1 MIGVDNK
8 YKKPI
13 EDILNHLKDKT
24 IEIQAIYDTQENFMS
39 SNNRLNDLSL
49 IIADRNFIMKQK
61 DQIHNFFDNFY
72 ILGNNLL
79 SITTTDENGIIKVN
93 VTDKRSQGLQ
103 ELGMLKFERCEE
115 NSCCK
120 SFIRILKSNDSK
132 EIFKRYG
139 L

>member
-24 IEIQAIYDTQENFMS
+24 IEIQAIYDTQENLMS
-39 SNNRLNDLSL
+39 S
-49 IIADRNFIMKQK
+49 
-61 DQIHNFFDNFY
+61 
-72 ILGNNLL
+72 NLL

-132 EIFKRYG
+132 EIFKKRF
-139 L
+139 